1 MLLMGDERRRT
12 QQGNNNAY
20 CQNNEVSWLDWQTG
34 QTAEDILRF
43 TRSLIALRRRHAA
56 LHRTRFFT
64 GKPVDARGI
73 ADVSWYDPRGYAMD
87 WSKTDSGLTCWLTKP
102 IGVAS
107 QAKHDELG
115 DILIMVNPTSSAI
128 PFVLPK
134 ESQSLNWRLFADT
147 AKPSPGDV
155 YPELLDIADMEP
167 IQKALKTPVSRTIRV
182 MHRSM
187 MIWLEVR

>member
-1 MLLMGDERRRT
+1 MLSQGVPMLLMGDERRRT

-43 TRSLIALRRRHAA
+43 TRSLIALRRRHPT

-102 IGVAS
+102 IGVCLLYTS
-107 QAKHDELG
+107 PSPRDGL
-115 DILIMVNPTSSAI
+115 LSRMPSSA
-128 PFVLPK
+128 
-134 ESQSLNWRLFADT
+134 
-147 AKPSPGDV
+147 
-155 YPELLDIADMEP
+155 
-167 IQKALKTPVSRTIRV
+167 
-182 MHRSM
+182 
-187 MIWLEVR
+187 